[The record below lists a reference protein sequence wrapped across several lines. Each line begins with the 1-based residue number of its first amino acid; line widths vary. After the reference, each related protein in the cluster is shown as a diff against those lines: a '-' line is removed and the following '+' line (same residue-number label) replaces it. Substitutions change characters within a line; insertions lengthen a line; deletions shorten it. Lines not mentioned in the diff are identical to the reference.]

1 MLLSN
6 IWSILTPS
14 PMPLK
19 RESVEVAIGAIEK
32 VLSSIHIYM
41 DEDYE
46 KRLQAAADDLE
57 AYLLAQ

>member
-1 MLLSN
+1 
-6 IWSILTPS
+6 
-14 PMPLK
+14 MPLK